1 MVKFSGHHVVWPHN
15 YAHAN
20 PSCVEQ
26 PFGKV
31 IGHPDAAM
39 RCGISRERATVERD
53 ARPSEALHVG
63 HVSVVVHVG
72 VVLCFLLE
80 NSEDTGWRLALPLP
94 ARHWRS
100 HDPAFGVVDS
110 DLLVTQRND
119 RHNWL
124 IDGAQLNQLFLPEAC
139 SIRKIVR
146 CHQSGQA
153 GKRKTSNAQSS
164 QLMLEVEDVR
174 FHLRVV

>member
-1 MVKFSGHHVVWPHN
+1 MIDLSGHHVVWPYN
-15 YAHAN
+15 YAHAE
-20 PSCVEQ
+20 PCCVEQ

-31 IGHPDAAM
+31 IRHPDAAM
-39 RCGISRERATVERD
+39 RCWISRERATVECD

-63 HVSVVVHVG
+63 HVGVVVHVG

-80 NSEDTGWRLALPLP
+80 NSEDTGWRLAPLLA

-100 HDPAFGVVDS
+100 HDPALGVVDS

-124 IDGAQLNQLFLPEAC
+124 ADGARLHPLFLPD
-139 SIRKIVR
+139 
-146 CHQSGQA
+146 G
-153 GKRKTSNAQSS
+153 
-164 QLMLEVEDVR
+164 
-174 FHLRVV
+174 